1 MKKLFARIGSAVL
14 VLLLLAGCS
23 GQKSL
28 EEQMA
33 GSWYAEGREEPM
45 FTLYS
50 DGTCEIAGEYG
61 SGTWAVVNDKTLKL
75 SNYYGETQ
83 TAVIVSVSDGCLTL
97 EQGTGTGKTVSLWDS
112 ADKALDQSLKQALE
126 DYKDSNS

>member
-1 MKKLFARIGSAVL
+1 MKKILERISSAVL

-33 GSWYAEGREEPM
+33 ASWYAEGESEPS

-50 DGTCEIAGEYG
+50 DGTCKIAGEYG
-61 SGTWAVVNDKTLKL
+61 SGTWAVVNEKTFKL
-75 SNYYGETQ
+75 TNYYGETL
-83 TAVIVSVSDGCLTL
+83 TTTLIGVADGCLTL
-97 EQGTGTGKTVSLWDS
+97 EAGEGTFVSLWNS
-112 ADKALDQSLKQALE
+112 AERALAANE
-126 DYKDSNS
+126 DTSN